1 MNSRCMILLYEHFY
15 YSYRNISSLLLMD
28 ISRQIKV
35 ELMIKFDQSDIMYVK
50 IKVIFLVL

>member
-1 MNSRCMILLYEHFY
+1 
-15 YSYRNISSLLLMD
+15 MD